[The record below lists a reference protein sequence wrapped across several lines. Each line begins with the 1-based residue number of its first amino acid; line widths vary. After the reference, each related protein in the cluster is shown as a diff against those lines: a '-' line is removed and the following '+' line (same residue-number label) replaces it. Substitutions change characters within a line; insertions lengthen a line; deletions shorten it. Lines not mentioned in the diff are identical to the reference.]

1 MEGQQ
6 LTAEESNEITG
17 LIEDTNEKANEL
29 LPEGSALLRY
39 TSDSNPVE
47 AHAEARPDQSED

>member
-1 MEGQQ
+1 MEAQQ
-6 LTAEESNEITG
+6 LTAEESNEVTG
-17 LIEDTNEKANEL
+17 LTEDTNEKANEL

-47 AHAEARPDQSED
+47 ARTQGHPDQSEE